1 MKIPHLALVA
11 LLALAGIASLVPS
24 AGAMPPL
31 CQSTTYGVGP
41 IEVATV
47 RSGAECGAYPI
58 TVYECTPKYGEAA
71 PLHFECSV
79 LLNA

>member
-1 MKIPHLALVA
+1 MNISPLALVA
-11 LLALAGIASLVPS
+11 LLALAGVASFVPS

-41 IEVATV
+41 IEIATV

-58 TVYECTPKYGEAA
+58 TLYACTPKYGEAA
-71 PLHFECSV
+71 PLHVECSV